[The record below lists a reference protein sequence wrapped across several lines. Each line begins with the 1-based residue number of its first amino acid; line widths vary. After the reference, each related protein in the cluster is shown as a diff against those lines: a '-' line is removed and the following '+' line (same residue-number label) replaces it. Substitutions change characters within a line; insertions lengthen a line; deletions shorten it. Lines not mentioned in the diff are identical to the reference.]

1 MADIIDFE
9 ANQKPTFDPTKQYTW
24 NADNVFT
31 LNGSDFG
38 LILNALRSTIAT
50 PEAARILLAS
60 DAHDAVQDALAR
72 AVESGRVKEKEQIP
86 NNSL

>member
-9 ANQKPTFDPTKQYTW
+9 AKPTFDPQKQYTW
-24 NADNVFT
+24 NADNAFT
-31 LNGSDFG
+31 LSGSDFG
-38 LILNALRSTIAT
+38 LVLNALRATIST
-50 PEAARILLAS
+50 PEAARILLAV

-72 AVESGRVKEKEQIP
+72 AVESGQVKEKEPTP